1 MKKNYKLIIFILF
14 LIIFITLVIMIC
26 NGKISSFDDGI
37 YKFII
42 SFKSYYMTKFMK
54 IITKFANTS
63 TIIILCIA
71 SLSSLFKKYK
81 GSIYLCLNIVLSTV
95 LNLILKYCIQ
105 RPRPELGRRLIE
117 EAGYSFPSGHA
128 MASISFYGF
137 LIFLILNSDFKMS
150 SKIILTIILSLII
163 ILVGI
168 SRIYLGVH
176 YPSDI
181 IGGYLVSLCLLIVT
195 TSVILKYR
203 KKDI

>member
-1 MKKNYKLIIFILF
+1 
-14 LIIFITLVIMIC
+14 
-26 NGKISSFDDGI
+26 
-37 YKFII
+37 
-42 SFKSYYMTKFMK
+42 
-54 IITKFANTS
+54 
-63 TIIILCIA
+63 
-71 SLSSLFKKYK
+71 
-81 GSIYLCLNIVLSTV
+81 
-95 LNLILKYCIQ
+95 
-105 RPRPELGRRLIE
+105 
-117 EAGYSFPSGHA
+117 

-181 IGGYLVSLCLLIVT
+181 IGGYLASLCLLIVT